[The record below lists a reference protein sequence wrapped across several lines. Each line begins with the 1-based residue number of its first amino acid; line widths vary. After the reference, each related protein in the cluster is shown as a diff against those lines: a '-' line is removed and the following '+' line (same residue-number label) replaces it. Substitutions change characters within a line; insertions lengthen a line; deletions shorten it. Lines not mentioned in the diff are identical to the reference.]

1 MGPSLND
8 LPEQRQGALDRRSR
22 LTTKRRLRLDEKRYR
37 VLDDSGLI
45 DGAQVIGAYAAVSD
59 EPDPLPWRHIADG
72 HRVALPR
79 VDRETLVFGLVDS
92 LADLAPGKWGI
103 LEPLADLP
111 VELLDLDAILVPL
124 LLFDATC
131 ARAGRG
137 AGFYDRALRPV
148 VSRQNQRR
156 PVLIGIADDEDLTKG
171 LPQHDGDVSL
181 DAVVTPSKVLHR
193 A

>member
-8 LPEQRQGALDRRSR
+8 LPQLRQEALDRRSR
-22 LTTKRRLRLDEKRYR
+22 LTTERRLQLDEKRYR
-37 VLDDSGLI
+37 VLDDSGLL
-45 DGAQVIGAYAAVSD
+45 DGVQAIGAYAAVRG

-72 HRVALPR
+72 RRVSLPR
-79 VDRETLVFGLVDS
+79 VDGETLLFGLVES
-92 LADLAPGKWGI
+92 RADLAPGKWGI
-103 LEPLADLP
+103 LEPLVDRP
-111 VELLDLDAILVPL
+111 VELLDLDAVLVPL

-137 AGFYDRALRPV
+137 AGFYDRTLRPV

-171 LPQHDGDVSL
+171 VPQHDGDVSL
-181 DAVVTPSKVLHR
+181 DAVVTPSKVLRR